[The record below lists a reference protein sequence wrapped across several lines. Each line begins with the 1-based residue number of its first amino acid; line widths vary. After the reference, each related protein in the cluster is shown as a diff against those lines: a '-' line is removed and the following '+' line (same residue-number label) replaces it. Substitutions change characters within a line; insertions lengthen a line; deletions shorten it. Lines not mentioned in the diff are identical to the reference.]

1 MPRLVLLAFTMVS
14 SFAFAAAPSISS
26 GSGGGGC
33 CSLLIIALFV
43 YIYRSGGAD
52 WLRSIAAALFP
63 GLFGWFIWRDRALG
77 NGARWTSLV
86 FASFQVFFFLVGI
99 VVALAAPALVR
110 SLNPGG
116 SYQPS
121 PLPSPLPTDVST
133 LPEDPALGLHP
144 VATITSDPSGGKVF
158 VNGVETGKTPLD
170 TPLNAGKR
178 NQVKVELTGF
188 FTAEQTGTPNAREQ
202 LSMHFTLKSAATL
215 TVTSEPPGA
224 RVLAE
229 RQVVLEKTP
238 GTTPSLELGETELLV
253 SLPGHQTARQQRV
266 LTRGETTLHVVLVPG
281 VKIAVTSE
289 PAQADIFL
297 NGQWQGLTPAEIYV
311 APKGNQ
317 TLEVKKEG
325 WAAAKKVFASVLRPT
340 HFKVKLVD
348 TERVTAQGA
357 VARARARYDKT
368 DAALEKVQA
377 LLAKSLNPN
386 PKLEQKRIAL
396 DREME
401 KAATA
406 LEQSDAKLR
415 ALEDSRG
422 RPPPRENGAEPGDE

>member
-1 MPRLVLLAFTMVS
+1 MPRLALLAFTMVS
-14 SFAFAAAPSISS
+14 SVAFAAAPSMSS
-26 GSGGGGC
+26 GSGGGC
-33 CSLLIIALFV
+33 CSLLISALFI

-86 FASFQVFFFLVGI
+86 FASLQVFFFSVGI

-110 SLNPGG
+110 SLNPVA
-116 SYQPS
+116 SYQ
-121 PLPSPLPTDVST
+121 PSPLPTDVST

-158 VNGVETGKTPLD
+158 VNGVETGKTPLKI
-170 TPLNAGKR
+170 PLNAGER
-178 NQVKVELTGF
+178 NQLKVELAGF
-188 FTAEQTGTPNAREQ
+188 FTDEQTGTPNAREQ

-238 GTTPSLELGETELLV
+238 GTTPPLEVGQTELLV
-253 SLPGHQTARQQRV
+253 SLPGHQTARQQLV
-266 LTRGETTLHVVLVPG
+266 LTRGQTTLHVVLVPG

-311 APKGNQ
+311 APKGKQ

-325 WAAAKKVFASVLRPT
+325 WAAAKKVFASVVRPT
-340 HFKVKLVD
+340 LFKVKLVD

-377 LLAKSLNPN
+377 RLAKSLNPN
-386 PKLEQKRIAL
+386 PKLEQTRLAL

-406 LEQSDAKLR
+406 LEQADAKLR
-415 ALEDSRG
+415 TLEDSRG
-422 RPPPRENGAEPGDE
+422 RPPPRENEAEPRDE